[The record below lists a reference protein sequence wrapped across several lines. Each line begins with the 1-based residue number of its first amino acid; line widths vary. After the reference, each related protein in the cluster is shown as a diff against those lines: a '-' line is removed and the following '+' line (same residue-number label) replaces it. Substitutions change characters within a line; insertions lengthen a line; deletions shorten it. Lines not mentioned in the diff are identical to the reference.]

1 MESMT
6 GFGKGVSIGENFQ
19 ILCQIKSLNHRF
31 LDISLKVP
39 KRYQALEERIRRKL
53 AEVFI
58 RGKLELSIRILG
70 FTKDRGRI
78 IFDQEMVMDLKE
90 RLESLKKKLSLAGD
104 ITLAD
109 LLQFKDWILT
119 EEREEDIEQLWE
131 EIEEALER
139 AIGDLKRARLEEG
152 ERLKILLKDLL
163 GRLKELAWRLTL
175 LKEETRRENIQRM
188 QERVEKLMKELRI
201 TLDENRFYQEIA
213 FLIERIDFTEE
224 LERFKIHL
232 GTMEN
237 LLEEPNSGKKLD
249 FLCQELYRE
258 INTLASKAQSAK
270 VSSLAVEAKDI
281 IEKMREQ
288 VQNIL

>member
-6 GFGKGVSIGENFQ
+6 GFGKGVSVGENFQ

-31 LDISLKVP
+31 LDISLKIP

-53 AEVFI
+53 GEVFI
-58 RGKLELSIRILG
+58 RGKLELSIKILG

-78 IFDQEMVMDLKE
+78 IFDQEMVRDLKE
-90 RLESLKKKLSLAGD
+90 RLDSLKKGLSLTGD

-109 LLQFKDWILT
+109 LLHFKDWILI
-119 EEREEDIEQLWE
+119 EEREEDVEQLWE
-131 EIEEALER
+131 EIKEALEK

-152 ERLKILLKDLL
+152 ERLKVLLKDLVEK
-163 GRLKELAWRLTL
+163 LKELASRLTP
-175 LKEETRRENIQRM
+175 LKEETRRENLQRM

-201 TLDENRFYQEIA
+201 TLDDNRLYQEIA
-213 FLIERIDFTEE
+213 FLIERMDFTEE
-224 LERFKIHL
+224 LDRFKIHL
-232 GTMEN
+232 ETMEN
-237 LLEEPNSGKKLD
+237 LLEELNSGKKLD